1 MSIFSKS
8 LTCHAAYHFLI
19 IYTSFSYSRS
29 HWHIIHGIYWLTLV
43 IAHDHSYYVFLI
55 DILYYFMIHYFVL
68 TSPIYYILYLNLCA
82 IYFIYHLLLIING
95 TIIYYHEPPI
105 LYHSFIIF
113 YLYWWFMCLLLSLNL
128 LYAINLYIKDGE

>member
-1 MSIFSKS
+1 MNNNNICYKILGEENDDINYMTRPSILNHVMSIYE
-8 LTCHAAYHFLI
+8 LL
-19 IYTSFSYSRS
+19 SY
-29 HWHIIHGIYWLTLV
+29 GIYWLTLV

-95 TIIYYHEPPI
+95 T
-105 LYHSFIIF
+105 S
-113 YLYWWFMCLLLSLNL
+113 
-128 LYAINLYIKDGE
+128 